1 MNILTKILSF
11 FKKDNL
17 PEQKFEIPKL
27 TETLKEST
35 ENDEF
40 DDYIKTE
47 NEKVKRELERLNL
60 SSDKDLENLISKL
73 IRPAT
78 KVEIQKPT
86 NPPENSQLI
95 SHFGGHPYFEEGEEW
110 VKSKNGNNMTF
121 VFQIFNN
128 EQIELPRN
136 IELIQFFFDFDAF
149 PWDTDDDGWRV
160 KIYEKL
166 NIDKRKIIEIPF
178 KEKDSKYCEIAFKPI
193 ESLPDWDGIYELEP
207 NAANLSFQLNPDS
220 PYDKYQQTVE
230 KLLGEQDYQSQLGGY
245 PKWVQSDATPTINDN
260 RRMNLLFQ
268 IDSEEN
274 PGLMWGDVGLVYVF
288 YDEETKRIEYS
299 LQCH

>member
-1 MNILTKILSF
+1 MNILTKIL
-11 FKKDNL
+11 NL
-17 PEQKFEIPKL
+17 FRPDKLADQNSQIFEQRETPIESIENNEI
-27 TETLKEST
+27 E
-35 ENDEF
+35 
-40 DDYIKTE
+40 DYIKTE

-60 SSDKDLENLISKL
+60 SSAKDLENLISKL
-73 IRPAT
+73 ILPAT
-78 KVEIQKPT
+78 KIEIQKPT

-136 IELIQFFFDFDAF
+136 IELIQFYYDFDAF

-166 NIDKRKIIEIPF
+166 NIDKRKIIENPF
-178 KEKDSKYCEIAFKPI
+178 KEKDSKYCEIVFKPI
-193 ESLPDWDGIYELEP
+193 ESMPDWDGIFELEP
-207 NAANLSFQLNPDS
+207 NAANLSVQLDSDNPS
-220 PYDKYQQTVE
+220 KNFRKTVE
-230 KLLGEQDYQSQLGGY
+230 KLVGEQDYQSQLGGY

-260 RRMNLLFQ
+260 KRMNLLFQ

-288 YDEETKRIEYS
+288 YDEETKRIEYT